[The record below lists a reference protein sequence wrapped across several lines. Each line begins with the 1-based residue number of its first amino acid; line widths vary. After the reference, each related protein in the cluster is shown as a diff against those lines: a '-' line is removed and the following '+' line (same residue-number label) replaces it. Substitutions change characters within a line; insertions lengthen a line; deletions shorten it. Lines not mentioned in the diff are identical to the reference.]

1 LNHPP
6 EIFLFVGRLH
16 PLLVHLPIGMIA
28 LLAMLEL
35 TARIPRFKN
44 AGASAGFILAFA
56 MPPASQPQPT
66 ADDLALLRWWIDAGA
81 PKIKTVAELKLP
93 ENILKII
100 AARFDISAALP

>member
-1 LNHPP
+1 
-6 EIFLFVGRLH
+6 VGRLH

-28 LLAMLEL
+28 LLAMLE
-35 TARIPRFKN
+35 RIPRFKN

-66 ADDLALLRWWIDAGA
+66 ADDRALLRWWIDAGA
-81 PKIKTVAELKLP
+81 PEIKTVAELKLP

>member
-1 LNHPP
+1 M
-6 EIFLFVGRLH
+6 GRLH

-28 LLAMLEL
+28 LLAMLE
-35 TARIPRFKN
+35 RIPRFKN

-66 ADDLALLRWWIDAGA
+66 ADDRALLRWWIDAGA
-81 PKIKTVAELKLP
+81 PEIKTVAELKLP

>member
-28 LLAMLEL
+28 LLAMLE
-35 TARIPRFKN
+35 RIPRFKN

-66 ADDLALLRWWIDAGA
+66 ADDLALLRWRIDAGA
-81 PKIKTVAELKLP
+81 PEIKTVAELKLP

>member
-1 LNHPP
+1 M
-6 EIFLFVGRLH
+6 GRLH

-28 LLAMLEL
+28 LLAMLE
-35 TARIPRFKN
+35 RIPRFKN

-81 PKIKTVAELKLP
+81 PEIKTVAELKLP